1 METITLRAKAKINIS
16 LDVIGKRE
24 NGYHDLRMIMQTI
37 NLHDTIYIKKTK
49 SPKIQINTNIPWLPI
64 DDKNIAYQAVQVFLR
79 ETKLP
84 YGVYID
90 IFKRIPISAGLAG
103 GSTDAA
109 AVLVGLNKIFKTRFS
124 KRKLMK
130 LGVQLGAD
138 VPFCILRG
146 TALAEGI
153 GEVLTPL
160 PPLPY
165 TYILLVKPNISVS
178 TSVVYQTLSVQNI
191 KKHPKTDEI
200 LNAIKCKD
208 TKFIFNNMENVL
220 QEVTIPLYP
229 EIERIKKDMLRQGA
243 IASMMSGSGP
253 TVFGIYKNNNE
264 CIKVANHFKENYG
277 LKEVYVTST
286 YYPEVIKVRA

>member
-37 NLHDTIYIKKTK
+37 NLYDTIYIKKTK

-64 DDKNIAYQAVQVFLR
+64 DDKNIAYQAVQVFL
-79 ETKLP
+79 EEANLK

-109 AVLVGLNKIFKTRFS
+109 AVLVGLNKIFRTGFS
-124 KRKLMK
+124 KRKLMEI
-130 LGVQLGAD
+130 GVKLGAD

-146 TALAEGI
+146 TVLAEGI

-160 PPLPY
+160 PSIPY
-165 TYILLVKPNISVS
+165 TYILLAKPNISVS
-178 TSVVYQTLSVQNI
+178 TATVYQALCISSI
-191 KKHPKTDEI
+191 KVHPKTDELI
-200 LNAIKCKD
+200 NAIKCKD
-208 TKFIFNNMENVL
+208 IKFIFSNMENVL
-220 QEVTIPLYP
+220 QEVTIAMYP
-229 EIERIKKDMLRQGA
+229 EIEKIKKEMLNQGA

-253 TVFGIYKNNNE
+253 TVFGVYKNNNDV
-264 CIKVANHFKENYG
+264 IKAANYFKEIYG

-286 YYPEVIKVRA
+286 YYPEAIRARA